1 MLGDLA
7 VFHSPKIIV
16 GGRRAAEGSF
26 ADGKNKVALCQH
38 LMRCGV
44 DHLNILLGKSR
55 KCSTES
61 GKAIGNAGIVLK
73 VAVAVKIIRCLFGT
87 LTLHN
92 IVEEVLDK
100 LTVSLCFVR
109 VLYFL
114 CAVDLRSSRRIGICF
129 CRKVIPVLCNLS
141 VFVKAEDVKGNLLS
155 CACEVV
161 NRLKENL
168 VAVFKSADIVYRGF
182 YRSRRKVSHRA
193 DKCVFSCA
201 VSKVML
207 DVSFGKQACCFFGVS
222 GCECVNQFKC
232 FLSVCHFDYLFHIIL
247 ALAEQ
252 FFENAHFGALL
263 MFCFEL
269 RSGRSP

>member
-1 MLGDLA
+1 MFPPKSGYAPQEKSLRGETASLEFAVLILPSGFVGDGFHHIPVFGDLA

-16 GGRRAAEGSF
+16 GGRRTAEGPF

-38 LMRCGV
+38 LMRDGV
-44 DHLNILLGKSR
+44 DHLNVLLGKSR
-55 KCSTES
+55 KCGTEP
-61 GKAIGNAGIVLK
+61 GKAVGNAGIVLK
-73 VAVAVKIIRCLFGT
+73 VGVAVKIIRCLFGT

-100 LTVSLCFVR
+100 RTVRLGLVR

-114 CAVDLRSSRRIGICF
+114 SAVDLRSSRRIGICF

-182 YRSRRKVSHRA
+182 TGA
-193 DKCVFSCA
+193 DA
-201 VSKVML
+201 
-207 DVSFGKQACCFFGVS
+207 
-222 GCECVNQFKC
+222 
-232 FLSVCHFDYLFHIIL
+232 
-247 ALAEQ
+247 
-252 FFENAHFGALL
+252 
-263 MFCFEL
+263 
-269 RSGRSP
+269 R